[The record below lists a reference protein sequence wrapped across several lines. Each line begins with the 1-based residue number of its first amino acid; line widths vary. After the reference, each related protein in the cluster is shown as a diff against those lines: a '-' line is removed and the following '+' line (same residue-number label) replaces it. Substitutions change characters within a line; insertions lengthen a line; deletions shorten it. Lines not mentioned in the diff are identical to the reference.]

1 MFSYCDIIQTWIFVS
16 WRHRRTH
23 PVSPYCVLWRFESQK
38 EVTWIV
44 TLCDTTCVFFV
55 QNLVST
61 LILPEL
67 FDIFLKRFLARTFV
81 NLCLLDRFVPVIFK
95 RQKKNMSAE
104 SRVVTIQYDCDT
116 IRIAIQAMRYSIRI
130 AILQIF
136 FSFLKNIFILVPTS
150 NFQTFLGP
158 QVEFSKIPP

>member
-1 MFSYCDIIQTWIFVS
+1 MTQRVF
-16 WRHRRTH
+16 
-23 PVSPYCVLWRFESQK
+23 
-38 EVTWIV
+38 
-44 TLCDTTCVFFV
+44 FFV

-95 RQKKNMSAE
+95 RQKKTNMSAE

-116 IRIAIQAMRYSIRI
+116 IRIAIRVLQYTIHIAVLQNIYISRI
-130 AILQIF
+130 FLQ
-136 FSFLKNIFILVPTS
+136 KND
-150 NFQTFLGP
+150 Q
-158 QVEFSKIPP
+158 